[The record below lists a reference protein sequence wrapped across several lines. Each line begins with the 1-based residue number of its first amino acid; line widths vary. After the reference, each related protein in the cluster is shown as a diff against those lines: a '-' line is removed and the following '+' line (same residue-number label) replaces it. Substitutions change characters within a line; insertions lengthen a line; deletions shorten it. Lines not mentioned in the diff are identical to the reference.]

1 MSYNSVIDAI
11 GKRFSPKKDATTNV
25 DETQN
30 VNQDEYYDDT
40 FYHMPEDEEYDNS
53 FYQPNESPKENV
65 IPKEETKNKKFIPED
80 STINSN
86 VTNNSINYDSSLN
99 SNNEG
104 KLSNQEYNS
113 AKGIMYRLFEKYQK
127 LCEEKN
133 LTPINDYSYYSIK
146 RNDANHSYDQKFTE
160 LQNAITLAKNIEPP
174 KEELKESQKSYD
186 PNKSTTSQK
195 GRKKSA
201 NK

>member
-1 MSYNSVIDAI
+1 M
-11 GKRFSPKKDATTNV
+11 
-25 DETQN
+25 
-30 VNQDEYYDDT
+30 
-40 FYHMPEDEEYDNS
+40 
-53 FYQPNESPKENV
+53 
-65 IPKEETKNKKFIPED
+65 
-80 STINSN
+80 
-86 VTNNSINYDSSLN
+86 N

-146 RNDANHSYDQKFTE
+146 RNDTNHSYDQKFTE
-160 LQNAITLAKNIEPP
+160 LQNAMTLAKNIEP
-174 KEELKESQKSYD
+174 EELKESHKSYD